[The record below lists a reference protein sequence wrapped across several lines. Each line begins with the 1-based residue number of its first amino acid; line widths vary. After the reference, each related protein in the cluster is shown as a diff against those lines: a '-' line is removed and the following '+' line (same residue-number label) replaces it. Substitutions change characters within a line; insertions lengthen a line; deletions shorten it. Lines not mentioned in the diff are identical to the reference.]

1 MSRRVIVQEQVGLC
15 AVCAHARVIVS
26 GRGSAF
32 WLCGLSAA
40 DPRFA
45 KYPRL
50 PARACDGFVRAPHED
65 EPTR

>member
-1 MSRRVIVQEQVGLC
+1 MEGPVCLC
-15 AVCAHARVIVS
+15 AVCAHARAIVS

-32 WLCGLSAA
+32 WLCSLSAT

-50 PARACDGFVRAPHED
+50 PVRACDGFVQKPD
-65 EPTR
+65 EVESTW